1 MTPETFVNAAGTH
14 YGEESAPA
22 PAVPA
27 RQTDSE
33 EIVNAPAIV
42 KAFGREYAIK
52 RFSMAQVFRSVEH
65 VAPFS
70 YVLKQILMLPRQEIT
85 LPDGKKQQQILITD
99 QQKMEFAITA
109 LSISG
114 PSALGLISVATN
126 EPIEWLEMDDKNPL
140 DGLRVLAAVLE
151 KNLDFFTPEN
161 IDEVT
166 RMVGGLTRAVVAF
179 SGSTSMT

>member
-1 MTPETFVNAAGTH
+1 MTPETFTETAGTH
-14 YGEESAPA
+14 YSEQSTP
-22 PAVPA
+22 PSPA
-27 RQTDSE
+27 RPTDAE
-33 EIVNAPAIV
+33 EIVNHPAIV

-70 YVLKQILMLPRQEIT
+70 YVLKQILTLPRDAQNRVI
-85 LPDGKKQQQILITD
+85 ITD
-99 QQKMEFAITA
+99 QQKTEFAITA

-179 SGSTSMT
+179 SGNTSTTS